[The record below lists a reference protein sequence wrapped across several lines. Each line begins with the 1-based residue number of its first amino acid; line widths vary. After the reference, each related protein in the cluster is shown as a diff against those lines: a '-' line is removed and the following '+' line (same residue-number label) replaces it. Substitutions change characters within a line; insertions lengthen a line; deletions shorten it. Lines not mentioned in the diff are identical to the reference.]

1 MNKEIV
7 LKRLMQ
13 LSGEDRETCEKI
25 ISTYNNY
32 RKDEIRLPFTKEN
45 DAQMIDWISF
55 KTSCSRESVEV
66 VLSIL
71 IPIIRKNMKK
81 DFLI

>member
-1 MNKEIV
+1 MKKEFV
-7 LKRLMQ
+7 LKKMIQ

-25 ISTYNNY
+25 ISAYNKY
-32 RKDEIRLPFTKEN
+32 RKDEIKLPFTKEN

-55 KTSCSRESVEV
+55 KTSCSRGSVEL

-71 IPIIRKNMKK
+71 IPIIRDNKNKE
-81 DFLI
+81 FLI